1 MAGEIY
7 DFVIVGAGSAGCVL
21 ANRLSENGRHS
32 VLVLEAGGSDRRPW
46 IQIPIGYAR
55 TFFDGRVNWRYTAQ
69 ADPGLSGRALYWP
82 RGKVLGGSSS
92 INAMVYIR
100 GQRED
105 YDAWAASGLDGWSYD
120 DVLPFFRKSEDNS
133 RGADAYHG
141 AGGGLA
147 VSDIGGDCHPVI
159 EHFFDAAREMGLP
172 LNNDFNGVVQE
183 GVGRYQFNI
192 REGVRSSASNAF
204 LRPARGRRNLT
215 VLTGAHATTLVME
228 GSRVTGVTFRK
239 DGAMRTVS
247 ARREVILAAGAINT
261 PQLLM
266 LSGLGPALE
275 LQAAGVTVSA
285 DLPQVGRNLRDHLY
299 CPYFFR
305 VREKTLNDS
314 LTSWPWL
321 ARAGLR
327 YALSRRGA
335 LAMSVNHA
343 GAFLK
348 TRSGL
353 DRPNMQFYFMPM
365 SLEPK
370 KGGTK
375 IGFHDFPG
383 ITISASPCRPTS
395 VGRLAL
401 NNSDPF
407 APPVITPNY
416 LSTDEDVE
424 DMLSGVRFIR
434 HLAASPALSTL
445 IEAEVEPGPS
455 VREEADLIAD
465 FRARSNTTFHP
476 IGTCR
481 MGQGREDSVVDRKL
495 KVHGVDGLR
504 IADASV
510 FPDMISGN
518 TNATC
523 IMIGEKASAE
533 ILASLA

>member
-1 MAGEIY
+1 VIGKVY

-46 IQIPIGYAR
+46 IQIPIGYAK
-55 TFFDGRVNWRYTAQ
+55 TFFDASVNWKYSAM
-69 ADPGLSGRALYWP
+69 ADPGLAGRALYWP

-105 YDAWAASGLDGWSYD
+105 YDAWAASGLEGWSYD
-120 DVLPFFRKSEDNS
+120 DVLPYFRKSEDNS
-133 RGADAYHG
+133 RGADAFHG

-147 VSDIGGDCHPVI
+147 VSDIGGACHPII
-159 EHFFDAAREMGLP
+159 EHFSEAARDMGLP
-172 LNNDFNGVVQE
+172 LNNDFNGAVQE

-204 LRPARGRRNLT
+204 LRPAMARRNLT
-215 VLTGAHATTLVME
+215 VLTGAHATSLTLAD
-228 GSRVTGVTFRK
+228 GRVSAVSFRK
-239 DGAMRTVS
+239 DGAIREVS

-266 LSGLGPALE
+266 LSGLGPAAD
-275 LQAAGVTVSA
+275 LQAAGIAVTA

-299 CPYFFR
+299 CPYLFR
-305 VREKTLNDS
+305 VRPKTLNDN

-321 ARAGLR
+321 MRAALR

-335 LAMSVNHA
+335 LATSVNHA
-343 GAFLK
+343 GAFLR
-348 TRSGL
+348 TRPGL
-353 DRPNMQFYFMPM
+353 TRPNMQFYFMPM

-375 IGFHDFPG
+375 IGFHDFSG

-395 VGRLAL
+395 TGHLVLKSPEPDA
-401 NNSDPF
+401 
-407 APPVITPNY
+407 APVITPNY
-416 LSTDEDVE
+416 LSTNEDVE

-434 HLAASPALSTL
+434 QLAASKALSAI
-445 IEAEVEPGPS
+445 IEKEIEPGLS
-455 VREEADLIAD
+455 VREEADLVAD

-476 IGTCR
+476 VGTCR
-481 MGQGREDSVVDRKL
+481 MGQDQKDSVVDRRL

-504 IADASV
+504 VADASV